1 MQTTFLK
8 TFTNTQSFENVRV
21 FGTVDKPLFMAKD
34 VATML
39 KYRDTRRAIQL
50 HVDEEDKVF
59 LVDSSNQDKTSL
71 SLHPYN
77 KQDKTLPLL
86 SPYNERDKTSLSLH
100 PYTVLINESGLYSL
114 ILRSRKPEAKQFKR
128 WITNEVLPSL
138 RKDGSYLIENN
149 ALKITEE
156 IKTMKINN
164 FTAITKLMERY
175 GMDDRDVILIKNH
188 TKMLLGNEAAVMSIP
203 REDIEC
209 SISKRLLEKFNYRKN
224 NHSMLTVMGKHIV
237 DDYIKHY
244 GERPPKRDQY
254 VDGTIRSI
262 NHYTVGY
269 FQQYGDKVLER
280 VLNSYNA

>member
-34 VATML
+34 VANML
-39 KYRDTRRAIQL
+39 KYRNTTEAIRN
-50 HVDEEDKVF
+50 HVDEEDKFV
-59 LVDSSNQDKTSL
+59 LSHLEGRSDS
-71 SLHPYN
+71 
-77 KQDKTLPLL
+77 LL
-86 SPYNERDKTSLSLH
+86 LGGANHSPSFFANTQQSQS
-100 PYTVLINESGLYSL
+100 VLINESGLYSL

-128 WITNEVLPSL
+128 WITNEVIPSL
-138 RKDGSYLIENN
+138 RKEGNYSMKNDE
-149 ALKITEE
+149 LKITEE

-164 FTAITKLMERY
+164 FTAITNLMEKF

-188 TKMLLGNEAAVMSIP
+188 TKMLLGNEAVVSIP
-203 REDIEC
+203 LEEIEC

-224 NHSMLTVMGKHIV
+224 NHSMLITMGKYIAE
-237 DDYIKHY
+237 DYMKHY

-262 NHYTVGY
+262 NHYTIGY
-269 FQQYGDKVLER
+269 FEQHGDKVLER
-280 VLNSYNA
+280 ILKSYSA